1 MAISANASILA
12 MLKVYYKKEGIQN
25 LIQNL
30 LFRNSPLLKKMNK
43 ERVEGKEQRFAAMYS
58 RGGAAGGDFTAAKTQ
73 AATVAQTAEFCVTP
87 GQLFSVYT
95 MNAKEVAASRSNAGA
110 YMRVGGAKMFF

>member
-25 LIQNL
+25 L

-43 ERVEGKEQRFAAMYS
+43 CLS
-58 RGGAAGGDFTAAKTQ
+58 H
-73 AATVAQTAEFCVTP
+73 TVC
-87 GQLFSVYT
+87 GILFWQSV
-95 MNAKEVAASRSNAGA
+95 
-110 YMRVGGAKMFF
+110 